1 MQTSVDILATLRGQ
15 HVALS
20 RRYPIQRTALF
31 GSWARG
37 DAREDSDVDILVEVD
52 PSIGLRFV
60 ELGDELEKAL
70 GRRVD
75 LVSRRAIKPSL
86 WERIEPEL
94 IDASARLNQ
103 TGCRPNGPGESSPGL
118 RPKADA
124 LGQQVPPPGGL
135 KGRESLQSHT

>member
-1 MQTSVDILATLRGQ
+1 MATLEEILATLRAQ
-15 HVALS
+15 RRLLS
-20 RRYPIQRTALF
+20 ERYPIRRLALF

-37 DAREDSDVDILVEVD
+37 EAREDSDVDVLVEVD

-60 ELGDELEKAL
+60 ELGDDLERAL

-94 IDASARLNQ
+94 IDA
-103 TGCRPNGPGESSPGL
+103 
-118 RPKADA
+118 
-124 LGQQVPPPGGL
+124 
-135 KGRESLQSHT
+135 